1 MKYFFLFAFT
11 FLIKVSF
18 GQTDTQNRF
27 IVTDK
32 VNKLLEERYQCSVNN
47 KIKTKNY
54 HIQIY
59 NGYNLNKAKSV
70 KNEFLNKFPDI
81 PVVIEWEN
89 PEFKVWVGIY
99 ENKLSADRALMHLKK
114 AYPNAFIVNPKKR

>member
-1 MKYFFLFAFT
+1 MKYFFLFAFI
-11 FLIKVSF
+11 FSIKFSSA
-18 GQTDTQNRF
+18 QTDTQNRF